1 MVELE
6 REAFGKALKKGVA
19 IAYGTDVGGYPW
31 TENQAQEL
39 GIMVRYGMTPAAAI
53 HSATLV
59 AATMLDRKD
68 DLGSLEVGKWADLIA
83 VAKDPLADITELER
97 VTFVMKGGQVFKG
110 PGAD

>member
-6 REAFGKALKKGVA
+6 REAFGKALKNGVA
-19 IAYGTDVGGYPW
+19 IAYGTDVGGFPW

-53 HSATLV
+53 RSATVV
-59 AATMLDRKD
+59 AATLLDRKD
-68 DLGSLEVGKWADLIA
+68 ELGTLEKGKLADIIA

-97 VTFVMKGGQVFKG
+97 VSFVMKGGKIYKG
-110 PGAD
+110 AGAD